1 VQESLRAFQLNR
13 LKRIDFILK
22 KNFKKLLISFIVFS
36 LILFCGLQS
45 HAVSPAPKKPFGNN
59 QSSSSIK
66 NTNNKNSTIFKTK
79 RPIRIVS
86 NPFYGKSNR
95 EVVRS
100 TPSIVSRSVEP
111 QEKTSQPQTRDRR
124 FSASLVTKDPAI
136 RNRTVTVERG
146 RSFIDILSS
155 IGFNQR
161 QINILLQRLSREAS
175 FSGVGARYGQQV
187 ILTEKIEGNR
197 RKILSI
203 KIPTD
208 KFNIRV
214 AKNQS
219 GAVVI
224 TRDKRPDA
232 PALAKSRFFH
242 KKGIVRTNISSLGNS
257 LGVPTAVT
265 NKAIRV
271 ISSKINA
278 NAVRSGDSLELFYE
292 YTYNNAGQQTGLR
305 LLYLNLVSKAGRV
318 EGFRFSPDGRD
329 TGEFFDVNGNS
340 FSKSMLSAPLKGR
353 QKITSGFGYRRH
365 PIFGRRMLHTGV
377 DFGAP
382 RGTPV
387 YAAGDGTIDKIGRF
401 GGYGNYIRIK
411 HDGTWST
418 AYAHMNGFARG
429 MGRWKRVVK
438 GQQIG
443 YVGNT
448 GRSTG
453 SHLHFEL
460 IKNGTAIDPLRAQL
474 PLGGKKLLAGDL
486 YKFRQEMRRV
496 RNLINQNR

>member
-1 VQESLRAFQLNR
+1 M
-13 LKRIDFILK
+13 K
-22 KNFKKLLISFIVFS
+22 KNIKKILFVSFVFS
-36 LILFCGLQS
+36 LVILYGQNS
-45 HAVSPAPKKPFGNN
+45 YAVSPAPRKPAVSGQSNYAN
-59 QSSSSIK
+59 Q
-66 NTNNKNSTIFKTK
+66 TTQTRSTVFKTK
-79 RPIRIVS
+79 KPVAVS
-86 NPFYGKSNR
+86 SKPGTKTAQNT
-95 EVVRS
+95 S
-100 TPSIVSRSVEP
+100 TPSIVSRSIPEEEIVKP
-111 QEKTSQPQTRDRR
+111 RNNAPKQK

-175 FSGVGARYGQQV
+175 FSGVGAKYGQQV

-197 RKILSI
+197 RKILSM

-208 KFNIRV
+208 KFDIRIE
-214 AKNQS
+214 KNRS
-219 GAVVI
+219 GAVQIV
-224 TRDKRPDA
+224 REKRPDA
-232 PALAKSRFFH
+232 PALAKSRYFH
-242 KKGIVRTNISSLGNS
+242 KKGVVRTNITSLANS
-257 LGVPTAVT
+257 LAVPIQVT

-271 ISSKINA
+271 LSSKVNVNNI
-278 NAVRSGDSLELFYE
+278 RSGDSLELFYE
-292 YTYNNAGQQTGLR
+292 YTYNNSGQQTGLR
-305 LLYLNLVSKAGRV
+305 LLYVNLNSRAGRV

-329 TGEFFDVNGNS
+329 TGEFFDISGNS
-340 FSKSMLSAPLKGR
+340 FSKSMLSAPLRGKQR
-353 QKITSGFGYRRH
+353 ITSGFGYRKH
-365 PIFGRRMLHTGV
+365 PIFGRSMLHTGV

-418 AYAHMNGFARG
+418 AYAHMNGFVRG

-443 YVGNT
+443 YVGST

-460 IKNGTAIDPLRAQL
+460 IRGGRPIDPLKAQL

-496 RNLINQNR
+496 RNLITQNR